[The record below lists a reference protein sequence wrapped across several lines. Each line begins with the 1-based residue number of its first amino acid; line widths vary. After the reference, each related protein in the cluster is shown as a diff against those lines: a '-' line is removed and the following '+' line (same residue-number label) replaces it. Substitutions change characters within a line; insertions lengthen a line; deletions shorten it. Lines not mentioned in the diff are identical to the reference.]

1 MACPWASPSRPT
13 EELPY
18 RPAPEITL
26 EVALARAYQARSD
39 YLAAQARLRAAEL
52 SRKAAAAEALPSL
65 LVTGD
70 YGLIGPNPGTA
81 RQTFSATAG
90 IKFPIFQGG
99 KVRGDVL
106 VADAV
111 LQQRQAEADDLRGR
125 IEYEVR
131 TAFLDVQAAAQEVE
145 VAQQAVKLANEAL
158 TQSRDRFAAGVTGN
172 LEVVQAQQALA
183 TADENFIT
191 ALNAHH
197 IAKLL
202 LARALGTAEQRIKD
216 YLKGPQ

>member
-1 MACPWASPSRPT
+1 M
-13 EELPY
+13 
-18 RPAPEITL
+18 
-26 EVALARAYQARSD
+26 
-39 YLAAQARLRAAEL
+39 RAAEL
-52 SRKAAAAEALPSL
+52 TRKAAAAEALPSL
-65 LVTGD
+65 LLTGD
-70 YGLIGPNPGTA
+70 YGFIGPNLGTSH
-81 RQTFSATAG
+81 QTFSATAG

-111 LQQRQAEADDLRGR
+111 RQQRQAETDDLRGR

-131 TAFLDVQAAAQEVE
+131 TSFLDVQAAAQEVE
-145 VAQQAVKLANEAL
+145 VAQQAVKLADEAL

-183 TADENFIT
+183 TAHENIIT
-191 ALNAHH
+191 ALNAHN

-202 LARALGTAEQRIKD
+202 LARALGVAELRVKD